1 MKQQIL
7 RGVELVAVGQASL
20 LRAQQLI
27 TGCAV
32 CSKSAS
38 RTFEAVIAE
47 TLGNSCGSSEYF
59 VCSLVECPRCASPI
73 LEKTLVSVG
82 DCSEAAV
89 EDKDVV
95 FVDERIL
102 EEAEGFVVGCEYC
115 EPERAE
121 ISFDQILDAVT
132 CCDPTITEYVICRP
146 AKCPHCLHNVMEKT
160 LILAD

>member
-1 MKQQIL
+1 M
-7 RGVELVAVGQASL
+7 VAVGQASL
-20 LRAQQLI
+20 LKAQQLI

-38 RTFEAVIAE
+38 RPFEGVIAE
-47 TLGNSCGSSEYF
+47 TLGNGGGSSEYF
-59 VCSLVECPRCASPI
+59 VCSAVECPRCASPI

-82 DCSEAAV
+82 HCDEVAV

-95 FVDERIL
+95 FVDERVL

-132 CCDPTITEYVICRP
+132 CCDPTVTEYVICRP
-146 AKCPHCLHNVMEKT
+146 ATCPQCFHNVMEKT

>member
-1 MKQQIL
+1 M
-7 RGVELVAVGQASL
+7 VAVGQASL
-20 LRAQQLI
+20 LKAQQLI

-38 RTFEAVIAE
+38 HPFEAVIAE
-47 TLGNSCGSSEYF
+47 TLGKSGGSEYF
-59 VCSLVECPRCASPI
+59 LCSAVECPRCASPI
-73 LEKTLVSVG
+73 FEKTIVSVG
-82 DCSEAAV
+82 DCSEAAA
-89 EDKDVV
+89 EDKDVI
-95 FVDERIL
+95 FVDERVL

-132 CCDPTITEYVICRP
+132 CCDPTLTEYVICRP
-146 AKCPHCLHNVMEKT
+146 AVCPHCSHNVMEKT